1 MKTSS
6 DIMSLSK
13 VHFTGLPW
21 QLKVQAPSAGGMCS
35 IPGQGT
41 TVHML
46 QPKSLHT
53 TAKSGRSQINK

>member
-1 MKTSS
+1 MKTHS

-21 QLKVQAPSAGGMCS
+21 QLKLQAPSAGGVGS
-35 IPGQGT
+35 IPGQET
-41 TVHML
+41 IVHML

-53 TAKSGRSQINK
+53 TAKSGHSQINK